1 MHSTIQLNSARSGS
15 LTKISIHVYQNSVE
29 SFVKQREVVFE
40 VRMYTFIEFS
50 IRLSLGLNS
59 YVHRSAVSAP
69 KSEDEHVKRKKEN
82 NKFWNTIIKK
92 SYPIECYVT
101 GSYGDAVDRG
111 SLVLAQGCRTNGLR
125 FASGIFHSGTPGRQ
139 EGSLCNIVKWLRGN
153 LPLRGP

>member
-1 MHSTIQLNSARSGS
+1 MVGRWLRIVGRSGS

-69 KSEDEHVKRKKEN
+69 KSEDEHSFFQVQYNVEQKKLG
-82 NKFWNTIIKK
+82 FC
-92 SYPIECYVT
+92 S
-101 GSYGDAVDRG
+101 
-111 SLVLAQGCRTNGLR
+111 
-125 FASGIFHSGTPGRQ
+125 F
-139 EGSLCNIVKWLRGN
+139 CNF
-153 LPLRGP
+153 

>member
-1 MHSTIQLNSARSGS
+1 MVGQWLRIAGRSGS

-69 KSEDEHVKRKKEN
+69 KSEDEH
-82 NKFWNTIIKK
+82 
-92 SYPIECYVT
+92 SY
-101 GSYGDAVDRG
+101 
-111 SLVLAQGCRTNGLR
+111 LVLFQG
-125 FASGIFHSGTPGRQ
+125 FM
-139 EGSLCNIVKWLRGN
+139 
-153 LPLRGP
+153 